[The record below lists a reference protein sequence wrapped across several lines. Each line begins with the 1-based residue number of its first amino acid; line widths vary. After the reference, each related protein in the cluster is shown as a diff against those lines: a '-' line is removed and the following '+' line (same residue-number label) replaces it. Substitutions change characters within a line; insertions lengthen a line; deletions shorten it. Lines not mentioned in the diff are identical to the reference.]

1 MGGSI
6 LIGKLEPEESV
17 LSTDIID
24 DDLYNGGKVY
34 PASPSTIKLLG
45 DISKAL
51 YDLGWN
57 VDDQFKVNIGGAKV
71 CGIEQS
77 SDANPKWSP
86 PKGTVNYQ
94 KDAFIVIKNQS
105 RKETK

>member
-1 MGGSI
+1 M
-6 LIGKLEPEESV
+6 IGKLEPEERV
-17 LSTDIID
+17 LSTDD
-24 DDLYNGGKVY
+24 PYNGGKVY
-34 PASPSTIKLLG
+34 PVSSSTTKLLG

-51 YDLGWN
+51 YDLGWG
-57 VDDQFKVNIGGAKV
+57 VDDEFRVNIGGAKV

-94 KDAFIVIKNQS
+94 KDAFIVISNVNRIS
-105 RKETK
+105 